1 MDLGSKKQKRNGT
14 IALVLSALMGASIG
28 VAATSCGGGGSDP
41 LARVADRTITDEE
54 FAAYLRF
61 RAMQPRGDDAM
72 QEALDEYL
80 RREALASAIEDSD
93 LLDQDVIEAEL
104 REFRKEMLISRY
116 FDRFL
121 RTAVTDDA
129 VQNYYNEHAADYEDR
144 EVHVAHI
151 LIRTNRR
158 MSDEERQAAQTRAQ
172 EAHSQLT
179 SGRDFAEV
187 AAQFSED
194 AVSASR
200 GGDLGWVREGAIDAR
215 FSERAF
221 ATEAG
226 AFTEPFET
234 PFGFHVVSVLEAPTT
249 RRRALAAVEGDIRFQ
264 LRAEARAA
272 ETERLLGTVRISE
285 REGGYRAPPATA
297 EVPAVAAR
305 GAEEEASADLVGQ
318 PDEPAREEDTARD

>member
-1 MDLGSKKQKRNGT
+1 MQYRTITPLPLRPLSVLVGLALG
-14 IALVLSALMGASIG
+14 A
-28 VAATSCGGGGSDP
+28 VACGGGSDAEP
-41 LARVADRTITDEE
+41 LARIGERTVDDAE
-54 FAAYLRF
+54 FAAHLRL
-61 RAMQPRGDDAM
+61 RSISPRGDEAT

-80 RREALASAIEDSD
+80 RREALTDAIEQTDV
-93 LLDQDVIEAEL
+93 LDRELVEAEL
-104 REFRKEMLISRY
+104 RAQRSEMLLSRY
-116 FDRFL
+116 FERFL

-129 VQNYYNEHAADYEDR
+129 VRNYYESHASEYEDR
-144 EVHVAHI
+144 EVHVAHV
-151 LIRTNRR
+151 LVRTNGR
-158 MSDEERQAAQTRAQ
+158 MSDAERQAARARID
-172 EAHSQLT
+172 EAHAALVA
-179 SGRDFAEV
+179 GRPFAEV
-187 AAQFSED
+187 AAQHSED
-194 AVSASR
+194 AVSSSR